1 MFPGGIRAIVA
12 QLDRA
17 FGSDPEGQRFES
29 SRSHQKGMAH
39 CAMPFFFLL
48 VWRALTP
55 GSQRAY
61 LRVLRA
67 EGQVQCAVFS
77 QRGLEF
83 LAGQRP
89 HLSRRG
95 RGRKQVLPAVPAL
108 FFPDARRIPQPLPAG
123 QKPRPFAGDRPLHH
137 RDRSG
142 RRLRRGQLL
151 RRTLPSPDGPKPHR
165 IPGQGAQRQRRRFA
179 PSFINLPIRLCV
191 SGLKC
196 CINSRIQ

>member
-1 MFPGGIRAIVA
+1 MWYHIGCIGAVFPGEIRAIVA

-39 CAMPFFFLL
+39 CAMPFSFCLFG
-48 VWRALTP
+48 VPSRRGT
-55 GSQRAY
+55 QRAY

-89 HLSRRG
+89 HFRRQMG
-95 RGRKQVLPAVPAL
+95 QSPTEYRAK
-108 FFPDARRIPQPLPAG
+108 ARNG
-123 QKPRPFAGDRPLHH
+123 G
-137 RDRSG
+137 
-142 RRLRRGQLL
+142 
-151 RRTLPSPDGPKPHR
+151 
-165 IPGQGAQRQRRRFA
+165 
-179 PSFINLPIRLCV
+179 
-191 SGLKC
+191 
-196 CINSRIQ
+196 